1 MMFIVDAH
9 EDIAWNAL
17 TFGRNFTQSA
27 LAIRA
32 GEADKPR
39 PCGDTM
45 LGRAEWLVGHV
56 GIVFGTL
63 FVTPERRKWGK
74 WDSLCYRDV
83 RHAYQL
89 AGAQLDYYHRL
100 ADENEWA
107 VLIGDGTTLDEVVAT
122 WEEGKE
128 LADRR
133 VGFVP
138 LMEGAEP
145 ILEHAQAEEWYARGL
160 RIVGLAWARTRYAG
174 SSSEPGPLTP
184 EGEELLATM
193 AGLGM
198 ILDLSHSAEE
208 ACYQSLE
215 RYEGVVIASHS
226 NPRRFTP
233 SPRGLSDEMI
243 AMLAER
249 GGVVGI
255 VLYNPFL
262 KPGWRKSDGKALV
275 TLSDVADAIDHVC
288 QVVGSSAHVGI
299 GSDLDGGFGV
309 DEAPDEVDTV
319 ADLLKIGD
327 LLAERGYA
335 PEHIADVMH
344 GNWLRILREAL

>member
-1 MMFIVDAH
+1 MLVVDAH

-17 TFGRNFTQSA
+17 TFGRDFTQSA

-32 GEADKPR
+32 SEANGPR

-45 LGRAEWLVGHV
+45 LGRAEWLMGHV

-63 FVTPERRKWGK
+63 FMAPERRKWGE
-74 WDSLCYRDV
+74 WDNQCYKDA

-100 ADENEWA
+100 ADENDWA
-107 VLIGDGTTLDEVVAT
+107 VLIGDRATLDEVVAT
-122 WEEGKE
+122 WEDGKT

-138 LMEGAEP
+138 SMEGAEA
-145 ILEHAQAEEWYARGL
+145 ILEPAQAEEWHTRGL
-160 RIVGLAWARTRYAG
+160 RIVGLAWAGTGYAG
-174 SSSEPGPLTP
+174 SSSEPGSLTTD
-184 EGEELLATM
+184 GEELLEIM

-208 ACYQSLE
+208 AYYQSLE
-215 RYEGVVIASHS
+215 RYEGIVIASHS

-255 VLYNPFL
+255 ALYNPFL
-262 KPGWRKSDGKALV
+262 KPGWRKSDGKARV
-275 TLSDVADAIDHVC
+275 TLYDVADAIDHVC
-288 QVVGSSAHVGI
+288 QVVGSAAHVGI

-309 DEAPDEVDTV
+309 DEAPGGVDTV
-319 ADLLKIGD
+319 ADLQKIGA
-327 LLAERGYA
+327 LLTERGYA
-335 PEHIADVMH
+335 PEHVADVMS
-344 GNWLRILREAL
+344 GNWLRILGEAL